1 MSLLTSYDGIGTS
14 DRWNYVLHNALG
26 KRPSN
31 TFDVELSGS
40 GRSLFVKPLNM
51 FWIVCV
57 KLLVCA

>member
-1 MSLLTSYDGIGTS
+1 MFLLTSYDGIGTS
-14 DRWNYVLHNALG
+14 NRWNDVLHNALG